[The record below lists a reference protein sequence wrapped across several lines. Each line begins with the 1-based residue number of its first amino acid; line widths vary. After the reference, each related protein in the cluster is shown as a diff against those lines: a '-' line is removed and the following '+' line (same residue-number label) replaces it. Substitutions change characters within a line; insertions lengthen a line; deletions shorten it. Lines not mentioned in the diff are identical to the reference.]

1 MNREWSTF
9 NKSENI
15 QDYYQNE
22 LKIGSFF
29 AKMISSGSADLKLTV
44 TDTGRFPKNCF
55 KLVKFNL
62 EKPEKT

>member
-44 TDTGRFPKNCF
+44 TDTGRFSEKCF
-55 KLVKFNL
+55 EFAEFSF
-62 EKPEKT
+62 EKPQKT